1 MKVYLTFVI
10 AALLSTIEVYA
21 GERID
26 DGGESFAEEYAQLR
40 ELLEK
45 VQNQES
51 AVTYKSK
58 IAAELDRL
66 KSLQI
71 NGGQA
76 FEALSGEEQ
85 QAFIQKFQNN
95 QFHCGEVTQVMEE
108 RRRILLDP
116 SLSEIL
122 SSLIKDIP

>member
-1 MKVYLTFVI
+1 MKIYLSILIVTFLFTSAVY
-10 AALLSTIEVYA
+10 S
-21 GERID
+21 GEYISG
-26 DGGESFAEEYAQLR
+26 GGESFAQEYAKLR

-45 VQNQES
+45 VQNRES
-51 AVTYKSK
+51 AVTYKPQ

-66 KSLQI
+66 KSSQV

-76 FEALSGEEQ
+76 FDALSGREQ

-95 QFHCGEVTQVMEE
+95 HYHCGEVTQVMEE

-116 SLSEIL
+116 SLSEVL
-122 SSLIKDIP
+122 SSLIKNIP